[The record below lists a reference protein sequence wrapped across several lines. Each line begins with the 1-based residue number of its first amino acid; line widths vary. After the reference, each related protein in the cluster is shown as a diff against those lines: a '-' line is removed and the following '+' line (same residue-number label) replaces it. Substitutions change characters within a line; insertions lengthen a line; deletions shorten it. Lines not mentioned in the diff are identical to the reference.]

1 MKKEEYSSIAKNL
14 QNISDGTLS
23 IERTQTGENI
33 GKTFFTEQFQAM
45 TIGKGRMEVHNVYPG
60 IEASFNT
67 FLAPEIHFQHSALDS
82 VLEIHYCRNGR
93 IGWNMRGGTA
103 IYLGSGDLTA
113 HSMACCSNST
123 MMFPLGYSEGVSLS
137 VDLEKLS
144 TVCPEI
150 LQSAGVASNLL
161 WEKFCSG
168 KPSAIPTCSDLEHI
182 FAPLFSAP
190 APMRLPLLKLKVL
203 EVLIYLGNMKSG
215 RKELTQYFSQQTE
228 LIKEIR
234 QQLTEHLEQR
244 FTIEELSKQ
253 YKNKTEWNDP
263 DPIYSGG
270 IREQLEDYF
279 YQSLE
284 VDLLLRLCPDD
295 EDTIYQIV
303 DLLVDTCSTKRKM
316 LRIAGDD
323 KPTEVVRSRLK
334 KLNADH
340 IRFVLDSLAEN
351 TAPVRNMKQYLLAML
366 YNAPTTMNLYY
377 QNKTNHDFAR
387 GSPKAG

>member
-23 IERTQTGENI
+23 IERTQTGKNI

-45 TIGKGRMEVHNVYPG
+45 TTGKGRMEVHNVYPG

-161 WEKFCSG
+161 W
-168 KPSAIPTCSDLEHI
+168 
-182 FAPLFSAP
+182 
-190 APMRLPLLKLKVL
+190 
-203 EVLIYLGNMKSG
+203 
-215 RKELTQYFSQQTE
+215 
-228 LIKEIR
+228 
-234 QQLTEHLEQR
+234 
-244 FTIEELSKQ
+244 
-253 YKNKTEWNDP
+253 
-263 DPIYSGG
+263 
-270 IREQLEDYF
+270 
-279 YQSLE
+279 
-284 VDLLLRLCPDD
+284 
-295 EDTIYQIV
+295 
-303 DLLVDTCSTKRKM
+303 
-316 LRIAGDD
+316 
-323 KPTEVVRSRLK
+323 
-334 KLNADH
+334 
-340 IRFVLDSLAEN
+340 
-351 TAPVRNMKQYLLAML
+351 
-366 YNAPTTMNLYY
+366 
-377 QNKTNHDFAR
+377 
-387 GSPKAG
+387 

>member
-23 IERTQTGENI
+23 IERTQTGKNI

-45 TIGKGRMEVHNVYPG
+45 TTGKGRMEVHNVYPG

-67 FLAPEIHFQHSALDS
+67 VLAPEIHFQHSALDS
-82 VLEIHYCRNGR
+82 ILEIHYCRNGR

-190 APMRLPLLKLKVL
+190 APMRLPLLKLKTL

-253 YKNKTEWNDP
+253 YLINTSTLKEVFKAVYGL
-263 DPIYSGG
+263 PIATYMKEY
-270 IREQLEDYF
+270 RVHQAMK
-279 YQSLE
+279 
-284 VDLLLRLCPDD
+284 LLRETDA
-295 EDTIYQIV
+295 TIADIAAQVGYETQGKFSKAFKDV
-303 DLLVDTCSTKRKM
+303 TQVLPTKYRK
-316 LRIAGDD
+316 
-323 KPTEVVRSRLK
+323 
-334 KLNADH
+334 N
-340 IRFVLDSLAEN
+340 
-351 TAPVRNMKQYLLAML
+351 
-366 YNAPTTMNLYY
+366 Y
-377 QNKTNHDFAR
+377 QNPH
-387 GSPKAG
+387 SS

>member
-1 MKKEEYSSIAKNL
+1 
-14 QNISDGTLS
+14 
-23 IERTQTGENI
+23 
-33 GKTFFTEQFQAM
+33 
-45 TIGKGRMEVHNVYPG
+45 MEVHNVYPG

-168 KPSAIPTCSDLEHI
+168 SHLQFQLAPIGTYFCSTLST
-182 FAPLFSAP
+182 PVP
-190 APMRLPLLKLKVL
+190 VRLPLLKLKVL

-253 YKNKTEWNDP
+253 YLINTSTLKEVFKAVYGL
-263 DPIYSGG
+263 PIATYMKEY
-270 IREQLEDYF
+270 RVHQAMK
-279 YQSLE
+279 
-284 VDLLLRLCPDD
+284 LLRETDA
-295 EDTIYQIV
+295 TIADIAAQVGYETQGKFSKAFKDV
-303 DLLVDTCSTKRKM
+303 TQVLPTKYRK
-316 LRIAGDD
+316 
-323 KPTEVVRSRLK
+323 
-334 KLNADH
+334 N
-340 IRFVLDSLAEN
+340 
-351 TAPVRNMKQYLLAML
+351 
-366 YNAPTTMNLYY
+366 Y
-377 QNKTNHDFAR
+377 QNPH
-387 GSPKAG
+387 SS